1 MHMLMEWSAR
11 AGVQP
16 HPSTPAPRQ
25 VRQAEHYM
33 RENAR
38 QAPTVGEVA
47 QAVGVSVRG
56 LSSAF
61 RHFRRTTPMAFLRE
75 VRLDGVRRALIAA
88 PEGATVASI
97 AEQWGYANL
106 GAFAARF
113 RERFGEYPSA
123 LLRSSMR

>member
-1 MHMLMEWSAR
+1 MADALKQSLLGADVPPRLADMLAR
-11 AGVQP
+11 AW
-16 HPSTPAPRQ
+16 PAFDRK
-25 VRQAEHYM
+25 
-33 RENAR
+33 
-38 QAPTVGEVA
+38 
-47 QAVGVSVRG
+47 
-56 LSSAF
+56 
-61 RHFRRTTPMAFLRE
+61 AFLRE